1 MRYPSRLT
9 GNVPSNDYQMS
20 QTYPRIGRRDRGI
33 EAPEILRR
41 RDPQTEANDM
51 YIVGVFVTVVGCM
64 FVALGAAQVIADIV
78 LSFQSRGAVAKK
90 GFAADDLN
98 AVAAI
103 ITAIGKL
110 PSFAIMVVIGVILL
124 AIGERLM
131 AGL

>member
-1 MRYPSRLT
+1 
-9 GNVPSNDYQMS
+9 
-20 QTYPRIGRRDRGI
+20 
-33 EAPEILRR
+33 
-41 RDPQTEANDM
+41 M

-131 AGL
+131 AGLQIFSY